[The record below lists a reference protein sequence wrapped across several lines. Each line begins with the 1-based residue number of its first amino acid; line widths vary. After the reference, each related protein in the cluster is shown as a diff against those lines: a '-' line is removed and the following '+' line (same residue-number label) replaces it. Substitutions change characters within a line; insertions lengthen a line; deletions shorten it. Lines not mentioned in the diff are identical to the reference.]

1 MATAQVEAWVGAHR
15 GSIDAA
21 ARLIDASLA
30 DAALGRMML
39 HRRRAVVAAVIG
51 DFFTRIGNRFGR
63 YLEGRVPQVPK
74 DPVDEVATAKPPA
87 TSSAIFVT
95 RLCRCCSSALCSQ
108 KRMARFGDAHA
119 DLKQVLAAYPGFV
132 AAAVA
137 AGRVAL
143 AAG

>member
-51 DFFTRIGNRFGR
+51 DFFTRIGNQFGR

-74 DPVDEVATAKPPA
+74 DPVDEVATAKTA
-87 TSSAIFVT
+87 GAIVGDICDAPLPLLFE
-95 RLCRCCSSALCSQ
+95 RALLAEAD
-108 KRMARFGDAHA
+108 ARFG
-119 DLKQVLAAYPGFV
+119 
-132 AAAVA
+132 
-137 AGRVAL
+137 
-143 AAG
+143 